1 MMRGALVLMCCA
13 LVLGACSSEQENI
26 RAWMDEQSSG
36 MKGRVEPLPE
46 IKVFPVV
53 DYAVD
58 EAAVEPF
65 AVSRIVPVAGGP
77 TAASTSGLQ
86 PPSDH
91 RKEPL
96 EAYPLESLKMVGRLS
111 KDRVVHALI
120 RADKALYQVAVGA
133 YMGQDYGV
141 VTAIREDAVELR
153 ELVQDMNG
161 DWVERTS
168 SLLLQEAEAVK

>member
-1 MMRGALVLMCCA
+1 MMRGAFLVLMCCA
-13 LVLGACSSEQENI
+13 LGLGACSSERDNI
-26 RAWMDEQSSG
+26 RAWMDEQATG
-36 MKGRVEPLPE
+36 MKGRVDPLPE

-53 DYAVD
+53 EYVIDDV
-58 EAAVEPF
+58 AVEPF
-65 AVSRIVPVAGGP
+65 AVSRIVPVAG
-77 TAASTSGLQ
+77 TAAASTTGLQ
-86 PPSDH
+86 PKPH
-91 RKEPL
+91 PKEPL

-111 KDRVVHALI
+111 KDHVVHALI

>member
-13 LVLGACSSEQENI
+13 LVLGGCSSEQENI
-26 RAWMDEQSSG
+26 RAWMDEQARD

-53 DYAVD
+53 DYVIGD
-58 EAAVEPF
+58 TAVEPF
-65 AVSRIVPVAGGP
+65 SLSRIVPISGP
-77 TAASTSGLQ
+77 VAASTSGLQ
-86 PPSDH
+86 PPQPH
-91 RKEPL
+91 PKEPL

-111 KDRVVHALI
+111 KDQVVHALI
-120 RADKALYQVAVGA
+120 RADKSLYQVAVGA

-141 VTAIREDAVELR
+141 VTAIRDDAVELR

-168 SLLLQEAEAVK
+168 SLLLQEAVK

>member
-53 DYAVD
+53 DYAVG

-65 AVSRIVPVAGGP
+65 AVSRIVPVAGGQA
-77 TAASTSGLQ
+77 TVSSSGGIK
-86 PPSDH
+86 PPEPH

-168 SLLLQEAEAVK
+168 SLLLQEAVK